1 MLIYH
6 QLACAKAKPKH
17 KTKPK
22 QLKLKPFALLLPLIL
37 VGCATFSPDGG
48 FNSVEKTTQN
58 YIKQK
63 PVWVNTDAQ
72 KQVATEQLNTLL
84 AKPLNVND
92 VVQIALINNAQ
103 LQASFYDLQIAE
115 ANVVQAG
122 RLPNPLFSMLYA
134 KNNGDFKIEQAL
146 TFNIL
151 ALFTMPKASAIEKQR
166 FAATQNK
173 VVLQVLESARQTRN
187 AYYDALAARES
198 VHYLTQVNDSAEAT
212 AEFAKRMQNAGNF
225 SELDKAR
232 EQVFYADAALELAH
246 AKNSQ
251 VQAEEALTSLLGL
264 RDRTAFTLPER
275 LPDLPKSNDAL
286 KEVKPEDFTKR
297 LDIAQMRSQTEALAS
312 QLGLTKATR
321 FVNVLELGPAR
332 VLEGKRSDPYKKGIT
347 LSFEL
352 PIFDWGQSKVKRAEA
367 TYMQALQH
375 SANLAVVAAS
385 QVRSHYAQYQA
396 SYAVA
401 LYYRDEV
408 VPLRKK
414 MLQENL
420 LRYNGMLIG
429 PFELMADARAQVQS
443 VNSYIA
449 ALRDFWVADSNL
461 EMTLVGAP
469 IDMKA
474 EF

>member
-1 MLIYH
+1 MSVH
-6 QLACAKAKPKH
+6 QHKRVDFKH
-17 KTKPK
+17 R
-22 QLKLKPFALLLPLIL
+22 QLKIKPIVLLLPLIL
-37 VGCATFSPDGG
+37 SGCATFSADGG
-48 FNSVEKTTQN
+48 FGAVEKSTQQ

-63 PVWVNTDAQ
+63 PVWANSDAQ
-72 KQVATEQLNTLL
+72 KQSAANQLAVLL
-84 AKPLNVND
+84 VQPLSVND
-92 VVQIALINNAQ
+92 AVQIALINNAQ
-103 LQASFYDLQIAE
+103 LQANFYDLQIAE

-122 RLPNPLFSMLYA
+122 RVPNPIFSMLYA

-146 TFNIL
+146 TFNVL
-151 ALFTMPKASAIEKQR
+151 SLFTLPKASAIEKQR
-166 FAATQNK
+166 FNATQNK
-173 VVLQVLESARQTRN
+173 VVLQVLDTARQTRN
-187 AYYDALAARES
+187 AYYDALGARES
-198 VHYLTQVNDSAEAT
+198 VHYLSQVNDSAEAT

-251 VQAEEALTSLLGL
+251 VQAEEALTRLLGL
-264 RDRTAFTLPER
+264 NERTAFTLPER

-286 KEVKPEDFTKR
+286 KEVRPEDFAKR

-332 VLEGKRSDPYKKGIT
+332 VLEGKRSDPYKKGVT

-352 PIFDWGQSKVKRAEA
+352 PIFDWGQSNVKRAEA
-367 TYMQALQH
+367 TYMQALQY

-385 QVRSHYAQYQA
+385 SVRSHYAQYQA
-396 SYAVA
+396 SYAIA
-401 LYYRDEV
+401 QYYRDDV
-408 VPLRKK
+408 VPLRNK

-420 LRYNGMLIG
+420 HRYNGMLIG
-429 PFELMADARAQVQS
+429 PFDLMADARAQVQS

-449 ALRDFWVADSNL
+449 ALREFWVADSNL
-461 EMTLVGAP
+461 EMALVGEPMSASR
-469 IDMKA
+469 
-474 EF
+474 

>member
-1 MLIYH
+1 MLPYKFGP
-6 QLACAKAKPKH
+6 AV
-17 KTKPK
+17 
-22 QLKLKPFALLLPLIL
+22 LLLPLL
-37 VGCATFSPDGG
+37 LSSCATFSPDGG
-48 FNSVEKTTQN
+48 FNNVEKSTQN

-63 PVWVNTDAQ
+63 PIWANSEAQ
-72 KQVATEQLNTLL
+72 KQAAAEQLAALL
-84 AKPLNVND
+84 AQPLSVND
-92 VVQIALINNAQ
+92 AVQIALINNAQ
-103 LQASFYDLQIAE
+103 LQANFYDLQIAE

-122 RLPNPLFSMLYA
+122 RIPNPIFSMLYA

-151 ALFTMPKASAIEKQR
+151 ALFTLPKASAIEKQR
-166 FAATQNK
+166 FVATQNK
-173 VVLQVLESARQTRN
+173 VVLQVLDTARQTRN

-198 VHYLTQVNDSAEAT
+198 VHYLTQVNDSAEAA
-212 AEFAKRMQNAGNF
+212 AEFAKRMQKAGNW

-232 EQVFYADAALELAH
+232 EQVFYADAALELAQ
-246 AKNSQ
+246 AKNKQ
-251 VQAEEALTSLLGL
+251 VQAEEALTRLLGL
-264 RDRTAFTLPER
+264 AERTAFTLPER
-275 LPDLPKSNDAL
+275 LPDLPKSNDDL
-286 KEVKPEDFTKR
+286 KQVKPEDFAKR
-297 LDIAQMRSQTEALAS
+297 LDIAQMRSETEALAS
-312 QLGLTKATR
+312 QLGLSKATR

-332 VLEGKRSDPYKKGIT
+332 VLEGKRDDPYKKGVT

-367 TYMQALQH
+367 TYMQSLQH

-396 SYAVA
+396 SYAIA
-401 LYYRDEV
+401 QYYRDDV

-429 PFELMADARAQVQS
+429 PFDLMMDARAQVQS

-461 EMTLVGAP
+461 EMTLVGEP
-469 IDMKA
+469 IDTKA

>member
-1 MLIYH
+1 ML
-6 QLACAKAKPKH
+6 
-17 KTKPK
+17 TN
-22 QLKLKPFALLLPLIL
+22 KLKPVVILLPLL
-37 VGCATFSPDGG
+37 LASCATFSPDGG
-48 FNSVEKTTQN
+48 FGAVGKSTQN

-63 PVWVNTDAQ
+63 PIWANSEAQ
-72 KQVATEQLNTLL
+72 KQAAAEQLKALL
-84 AKPLNVND
+84 AKPLSVGD
-92 VVQIALINNAQ
+92 AVQIALINNAQ
-103 LQASFYDLQIAE
+103 LQADFYDLQIAE

-122 RLPNPLFSMLYA
+122 RLPNPIFDMLYA

-151 ALFTMPKASAIEKQR
+151 ALFTMPKASAIEKQH

-173 VVLQVLESARQTRN
+173 VVLQVLNMARQTRN

-212 AEFAKRMQNAGNF
+212 AEFAKRMQKAGNW
-225 SELDKAR
+225 SALDKAR
-232 EQVFYADAALELAH
+232 EQVFYADAALELAQ
-246 AKNSQ
+246 AKNQQ
-251 VQAEEALTSLLGL
+251 VQAEEALTRLLGL
-264 RDRTAFTLPER
+264 SERTAFTLPER
-275 LPDLPKSNDAL
+275 LPDLPKSNDEL

-297 LDIAQMRSQTEALAS
+297 LDIAQMRANTEALAS

-332 VLEGKRSDPYKKGIT
+332 VLEGSRNEPYKKGVT

-352 PIFDWGQSKVKRAEA
+352 PIFDWGQSNVKRAEA
-367 TYMQALQH
+367 TYMQSLQR
-375 SANLAVVAAS
+375 SANLAIVAAS

-396 SYAVA
+396 SYAIA
-401 LYYRDEV
+401 QYYRDEV

-429 PFELMADARAQVQS
+429 PFDLMMDARAQVQS

-461 EMTLVGAP
+461 EMTLVGEP
-469 IDMKA
+469 VDMKA
-474 EF
+474 EY

>member
-1 MLIYH
+1 MLVH
-6 QLACAKAKPKH
+6 QH
-17 KTKPK
+17 KKTDFMHRL
-22 QLKLKPFALLLPLIL
+22 LKIRPIVLLLPLL
-37 VGCATFSPDGG
+37 LTGCATFSADGG
-48 FNSVEKTTQN
+48 FGAVEKSTQQ

-63 PVWVNTDAQ
+63 PIWTNTDAQ
-72 KQVATEQLNTLL
+72 KQSATDQLAALL
-84 AKPLNVND
+84 SQPLSVND
-92 VVQIALINNAQ
+92 AVQIALINNAQ
-103 LQASFYDLQIAE
+103 LQADFYDLQIAE

-122 RLPNPLFSMLYA
+122 RVPNPVFSMLYA

-146 TFNIL
+146 TLNVL
-151 ALFTMPKASAIEKQR
+151 ALLTMSKASAIEKQR

-173 VVLQVLESARQTRN
+173 VVLQVLDTARQTRN
-187 AYYDALAARES
+187 AYYDALATRES

-251 VQAEEALTSLLGL
+251 VQAEEALTRLLGL
-264 RDRTAFTLPER
+264 NERTAFTLPER

-286 KEVKPEDFTKR
+286 KEVKPEDFAKR
-297 LDIAQMRSQTEALAS
+297 LDIVQMRSQTEALVS

-332 VLEGKRSDPYKKGIT
+332 VLEGKRSDPYKKGVT

-352 PIFDWGQSKVKRAEA
+352 PIFDWGQSNVKRAEA

-396 SYAVA
+396 SYAIA
-401 LYYRDEV
+401 QYYRDDA
-408 VPLRKK
+408 VPLRNK

-420 LRYNGMLIG
+420 HRYNGMLIG
-429 PFELMADARAQVQS
+429 PFDLMADARAQVQS

-461 EMTLVGAP
+461 EMALVGEP
-469 IDMKA
+469 IENNAMK
-474 EF
+474 EGF

>member
-1 MLIYH
+1 MLVH
-6 QLACAKAKPKH
+6 QH
-17 KTKPK
+17 KRADFKFRL
-22 QLKLKPFALLLPLIL
+22 LKIRPIVLLLPLIL
-37 VGCATFSPDGG
+37 TGCATFSADGG
-48 FNSVEKTTQN
+48 FGTVEKSTQD

-63 PVWVNTDAQ
+63 PVWANTDAQ
-72 KQVATEQLNTLL
+72 KQAAAEQLKALL
-84 AKPLNVND
+84 AVPLNVND
-92 VVQIALINNAQ
+92 AVQIALINNAN
-103 LQASFYDLQIAE
+103 LQANFYDLQIAE

-122 RLPNPLFSMLYA
+122 RIPNPIFSMLYA
-134 KNNGDFKIEQAL
+134 KNGSDLKIEQAL

-173 VVLQVLESARQTRN
+173 VVLAVLDTARQTRN
-187 AYYDALAARES
+187 AYYDALAAREG

-212 AEFAKRMQNAGNF
+212 AEFAKRMQNVGNF

-251 VQAEEALTSLLGL
+251 VQAEEALTRLLGL
-264 RDRTAFTLPER
+264 SERTAFTLPER
-275 LPDLPKSNDAL
+275 LPDLPKSNGDL
-286 KEVKPEDFTKR
+286 KEVKPEDFAKR
-297 LDIAQMRSQTEALAS
+297 LDIIQMRSETEALAS

-332 VLEGKRSDPYKKGIT
+332 VLEGKRSDPYKKGVT

-385 QVRSHYAQYQA
+385 SVRSHYAQYQA
-396 SYAVA
+396 SFSIAQ
-401 LYYRDEV
+401 YYRDDV

-420 LRYNGMLIG
+420 LRYNGMLVG
-429 PFELMADARAQVQS
+429 PFDLMADARAQVQS

-461 EMTLVGAP
+461 EMSLVGEP
-469 IDMKA
+469 IENNAMKA
-474 EF
+474 GF

>member
-1 MLIYH
+1 MLPYKFGP
-6 QLACAKAKPKH
+6 AV
-17 KTKPK
+17 
-22 QLKLKPFALLLPLIL
+22 LLLPLL
-37 VGCATFSPDGG
+37 LSSCATFSPDGG
-48 FNSVEKTTQN
+48 FNNVEKSTQN

-63 PVWVNTDAQ
+63 PIWANSEAQ
-72 KQVATEQLNTLL
+72 KQAAATQLSGLL
-84 AKPLNVND
+84 TQPLSVND
-92 VVQIALINNAQ
+92 AVQIALINNAQ
-103 LQASFYDLQIAE
+103 LQANFYDLQIAE

-122 RLPNPLFSMLYA
+122 RIPNPIFSMLYA

-151 ALFTMPKASAIEKQR
+151 ALFTLPKASAIEKQR
-166 FAATQNK
+166 FVATQNK
-173 VVLQVLESARQTRN
+173 VVLQVLDTARQTRN

-198 VHYLTQVNDSAEAT
+198 VHYLTQVNDSAEAA
-212 AEFAKRMQNAGNF
+212 AEFAKRMQKAGNW

-232 EQVFYADAALELAH
+232 EQVFYADAALELAQ
-246 AKNSQ
+246 AKNKQ
-251 VQAEEALTSLLGL
+251 VQTEEALTRLLGL
-264 RDRTAFTLPER
+264 AERTAFTLPER
-275 LPDLPKSNDAL
+275 LPDLPKSNDDL
-286 KEVKPEDFTKR
+286 KQVKSEDFAKR
-297 LDIAQMRSQTEALAS
+297 LDIAQMRSETEALAS
-312 QLGLTKATR
+312 QLGLSKATR

-332 VLEGKRSDPYKKGIT
+332 VLEGKRDDPYKKGVT

-367 TYMQALQH
+367 TYMQSLQH

-396 SYAVA
+396 SYAIA
-401 LYYRDEV
+401 QYYRDDV

-429 PFELMADARAQVQS
+429 PFDLMMDARAQVQS

-461 EMTLVGAP
+461 EMTLVGEP
-469 IDMKA
+469 IDTKA

>member
-1 MLIYH
+1 MLVH
-6 QLACAKAKPKH
+6 QH
-17 KTKPK
+17 KRADFKFRL
-22 QLKLKPFALLLPLIL
+22 LKIRPIVLLLPLIL
-37 VGCATFSPDGG
+37 TGCATFSADGG
-48 FNSVEKTTQN
+48 FGTVEKSTQD

-63 PVWVNTDAQ
+63 PVWANTDAQ
-72 KQVATEQLNTLL
+72 KQAAAEQLKALL
-84 AKPLNVND
+84 AVPLNVND
-92 VVQIALINNAQ
+92 AVQIALINNAN
-103 LQASFYDLQIAE
+103 LQANFYDLQIAE

-122 RLPNPLFSMLYA
+122 RIPNPIFSMLYA
-134 KNNGDFKIEQAL
+134 KNGSDLKIEQAL

-173 VVLQVLESARQTRN
+173 VVLAVLDTARQTRN
-187 AYYDALAARES
+187 AYYDALAAREG

-212 AEFAKRMQNAGNF
+212 AEFAKRMQNVGNF

-251 VQAEEALTSLLGL
+251 VQAEEALTRLLGL
-264 RDRTAFTLPER
+264 SERTAFTLPER
-275 LPDLPKSNDAL
+275 LPDLPKSNGDL
-286 KEVKPEDFTKR
+286 KEVKPEDFAKR
-297 LDIAQMRSQTEALAS
+297 LDIIQMRSETEALAS

-332 VLEGKRSDPYKKGIT
+332 VLEGKRSDPYKKGVT

-385 QVRSHYAQYQA
+385 SVRSHYAQYQA
-396 SYAVA
+396 SFSIAQ
-401 LYYRDEV
+401 YYRDEV

-420 LRYNGMLIG
+420 LRYNGMLVG
-429 PFELMADARAQVQS
+429 PFDLMADARAQVQS

-461 EMTLVGAP
+461 EMSLVGEP
-469 IDMKA
+469 IENNAMKA
-474 EF
+474 GF

>member
-1 MLIYH
+1 MTLVH
-6 QLACAKAKPKH
+6 QHKRALFKH
-17 KTKPK
+17 KL
-22 QLKLKPFALLLPLIL
+22 LKIIPIILLLPLML
-37 VGCATFSPDGG
+37 SGCATFSTDGG
-48 FNSVEKTTQN
+48 FGTVEKSTQQ
-58 YIKQK
+58 YIQQK
-63 PVWVNTDAQ
+63 PIWVNSEAQ
-72 KQVATEQLNTLL
+72 KQAAAEQLAALL
-84 AKPLNVND
+84 AKPLSVNGA
-92 VVQIALINNAQ
+92 VQIALINNAQ
-103 LQASFYDLQIAE
+103 LQANFYDLQIAE

-122 RLPNPLFSMLYA
+122 RVPNPIFSMLYA

-146 TFNIL
+146 TFNVL
-151 ALFTMPKASAIEKQR
+151 ALFTMSKASAIEKQR

-173 VVLQVLESARQTRN
+173 VVLQVLDTARQTRN
-187 AYYDALAARES
+187 VYYDALAARES

-212 AEFAKRMQNAGNF
+212 AEFAKRMQNVGNF

-251 VQAEEALTSLLGL
+251 VQAEEALTRLLGL
-264 RDRTAFTLPER
+264 SERTAFTLPER
-275 LPDLPKSNDAL
+275 LPDLPKSNGDL
-286 KEVKPEDFTKR
+286 KEVKPEDFAKR
-297 LDIAQMRSQTEALAS
+297 LDIIQMRSETEALAS

-332 VLEGKRSDPYKKGIT
+332 VLEGKRSDPYKKGVT

-385 QVRSHYAQYQA
+385 SVRSHYAQYQA
-396 SYAVA
+396 SFSIAQ
-401 LYYRDEV
+401 YYRDEV

-429 PFELMADARAQVQS
+429 PFDLMADARAQVQS
-443 VNSYIA
+443 VNSYLA
-449 ALRDFWVADSNL
+449 ALHDFWVADSNL
-461 EMTLVGAP
+461 EMALVGEP
-469 IDMKA
+469 ISMNKGL
-474 EF
+474 

>member
-1 MLIYH
+1 MKL
-6 QLACAKAKPKH
+6 
-17 KTKPK
+17 TKI
-22 QLKLKPFALLLPLIL
+22 LKPAALLLPLL
-37 VGCATFSPDGG
+37 LAGCATFSQDGG

-63 PVWVNTDAQ
+63 PIWANTAAQ
-72 KQVATEQLNTLL
+72 KQAAAEQLKALL
-84 AKPLNVND
+84 AEPLSVND
-92 VVQIALINNAQ
+92 AVQIALINNAN
-103 LQASFYDLQIAE
+103 LQANFYDLQIAE

-122 RLPNPLFSMLYA
+122 RLPNPIFSMLYA
-134 KNNGDFKIEQAL
+134 KNSGEFKIEQAL

-151 ALFTMPKASAIEKQR
+151 ALFTLPKASAIEKQR
-166 FAATQNK
+166 FTATQNK
-173 VVLQVLESARQTRN
+173 VVLQVLDTARQTRN
-187 AYYDALAARES
+187 AYYDALAVRES

-212 AEFAKRMQNAGNF
+212 AEFAKRMQKAGNF
-225 SELDKAR
+225 SALDKAR
-232 EQVFYADAALELAH
+232 EQVFYADAALELTQ
-246 AKNSQ
+246 AKNKQ
-251 VQAEEALTSLLGL
+251 VQAEEALTRLLGL
-264 RDRTAFTLPER
+264 SERTAFTMPER
-275 LPDLPKSNDAL
+275 LPDLPKSNDNL
-286 KEVKPEDFTKR
+286 KEVKAEDFAKR

-312 QLGLTKATR
+312 QLGLTQATR

-332 VLEGKRSDPYKKGIT
+332 VLEGKRDDPYKKGIT

-367 TYMQALQH
+367 TYMQSLQH

-396 SYAVA
+396 SYAIA
-401 LYYRDEV
+401 QYYRDNV

-429 PFELMADARAQVQS
+429 PFDLMADARAQVQS

-461 EMTLVGAP
+461 EMALVGEP
-469 IDMKA
+469 MDTKA

>member
-1 MLIYH
+1 MLVH
-6 QLACAKAKPKH
+6 QH
-17 KTKPK
+17 KRADFKFRL
-22 QLKLKPFALLLPLIL
+22 LKIRPIVLLLPLIL
-37 VGCATFSPDGG
+37 TGCATFSADGG
-48 FNSVEKTTQN
+48 FGTVEKSTQD

-63 PVWVNTDAQ
+63 PVWANTDAQ
-72 KQVATEQLNTLL
+72 KQAAAEQLKALL
-84 AKPLNVND
+84 AVPLNVND
-92 VVQIALINNAQ
+92 AVQIALINNAN
-103 LQASFYDLQIAE
+103 LQANFYDLQIAE

-122 RLPNPLFSMLYA
+122 RIPNPIFSMLYA
-134 KNNGDFKIEQAL
+134 KNGSDFKIEQAL

-173 VVLQVLESARQTRN
+173 VVLAVLDTARQTRN
-187 AYYDALAARES
+187 AYYDALAAREG

-212 AEFAKRMQNAGNF
+212 AEFAKRMQNVGNF

-251 VQAEEALTSLLGL
+251 VQAEEALTRLLGL
-264 RDRTAFTLPER
+264 SERTAFTLPER
-275 LPDLPKSNDAL
+275 LPDLPKSNGDL
-286 KEVKPEDFTKR
+286 KEVKPEDFAKR
-297 LDIAQMRSQTEALAS
+297 LDIIQMRSETEALAS

-332 VLEGKRSDPYKKGIT
+332 VLEGKRSDPYKKGVT

-385 QVRSHYAQYQA
+385 SVRSHYAQYQA
-396 SYAVA
+396 SFSIAQ
-401 LYYRDEV
+401 YYRDDV

-420 LRYNGMLIG
+420 LRYNGMLVG
-429 PFELMADARAQVQS
+429 PFDLMADARAQVQS

-461 EMTLVGAP
+461 EMSLVGEP
-469 IDMKA
+469 IENNAMKA
-474 EF
+474 GF

>member
-1 MLIYH
+1 MFVHQHKRALIMH
-6 QLACAKAKPKH
+6 KLLKIKPII
-17 KTKPK
+17 
-22 QLKLKPFALLLPLIL
+22 LLLPLIL
-37 VGCATFSPDGG
+37 SGCATFSPDGG
-48 FNSVEKTTQN
+48 FGVVEKSTQN

-63 PVWVNTDAQ
+63 PIWANSEAQ
-72 KQVATEQLNTLL
+72 QQAAAEQLAALL
-84 AKPLNVND
+84 AKPLSVND
-92 VVQIALINNAQ
+92 AVQIALINNAQ
-103 LQASFYDLQIAE
+103 LQANFYDLQIAE

-122 RLPNPLFSMLYA
+122 RVPNPIFSMLYA

-146 TFNIL
+146 TFNVL
-151 ALFTMPKASAIEKQR
+151 ALFTMSKVSTIEKQR

-173 VVLQVLESARQTRN
+173 VVLQVLDTARQTRN
-187 AYYDALAARES
+187 VYYDALAARES

-251 VQAEEALTSLLGL
+251 VQAEEALTRLLGL
-264 RDRTAFTLPER
+264 SERTAFTLPER
-275 LPDLPKSNDAL
+275 LPDLPKSNGDL
-286 KEVKPEDFTKR
+286 KEVKPEDFAKR
-297 LDIAQMRSQTEALAS
+297 LDIIQMRSETEALAS

-332 VLEGKRSDPYKKGIT
+332 VLEGKRSDPYKKGVT

-385 QVRSHYAQYQA
+385 SVRSHYAQYQA
-396 SYAVA
+396 SFSIAQ
-401 LYYRDEV
+401 YYRDEV

-420 LRYNGMLIG
+420 LRYNGMLVG
-429 PFELMADARAQVQS
+429 PFDLMADARAQGQS

-461 EMTLVGAP
+461 EMSLVGEP
-469 IDMKA
+469 IENNAMKA
-474 EF
+474 GF

>member
-1 MLIYH
+1 
-6 QLACAKAKPKH
+6 
-17 KTKPK
+17 
-22 QLKLKPFALLLPLIL
+22 
-37 VGCATFSPDGG
+37 
-48 FNSVEKTTQN
+48 
-58 YIKQK
+58 
-63 PVWVNTDAQ
+63 
-72 KQVATEQLNTLL
+72 
-84 AKPLNVND
+84 
-92 VVQIALINNAQ
+92 
-103 LQASFYDLQIAE
+103 
-115 ANVVQAG
+115 
-122 RLPNPLFSMLYA
+122 MLYA
-134 KNNGDFKIEQAL
+134 KNGSDLKIEQAL

-173 VVLQVLESARQTRN
+173 VVLAVLDTARQTRN
-187 AYYDALAARES
+187 AYYDALAAREG

-212 AEFAKRMQNAGNF
+212 AEFAKRMQNVGNF

-251 VQAEEALTSLLGL
+251 VQAEEALTRLLGL
-264 RDRTAFTLPER
+264 SERTAFTLPER
-275 LPDLPKSNDAL
+275 LPDLPKSNGDL
-286 KEVKPEDFTKR
+286 KEVKPEDFAKR
-297 LDIAQMRSQTEALAS
+297 LDIIQMRSETEALAS

-332 VLEGKRSDPYKKGIT
+332 VLEGKRSDPYKKGVT

-385 QVRSHYAQYQA
+385 SVRSHYAQYQA
-396 SYAVA
+396 SFSIAQ
-401 LYYRDEV
+401 YYRDDV

-420 LRYNGMLIG
+420 LRYNGMLVG
-429 PFELMADARAQVQS
+429 PFDLMADARAQVQS

-461 EMTLVGAP
+461 EMSLVGEP
-469 IDMKA
+469 IENNAMKA
-474 EF
+474 GF

>member
-1 MLIYH
+1 MSVH
-6 QLACAKAKPKH
+6 QHKRVDFKH
-17 KTKPK
+17 R
-22 QLKLKPFALLLPLIL
+22 QLKIKPIVLLLPLIL
-37 VGCATFSPDGG
+37 SGCATFSADGG
-48 FNSVEKTTQN
+48 FSAVEKSTQQ

-63 PVWVNTDAQ
+63 PVWANSDAQ
-72 KQVATEQLNTLL
+72 KQSAANQLAVLL
-84 AKPLNVND
+84 VQPLSVND
-92 VVQIALINNAQ
+92 AVQIALINNAQ
-103 LQASFYDLQIAE
+103 LQANFYDLQIAE

-122 RLPNPLFSMLYA
+122 RVPNPIFSMLYA

-146 TFNIL
+146 TFNVL
-151 ALFTMPKASAIEKQR
+151 SLFTLPKASAIEKQR
-166 FAATQNK
+166 FNATQNK
-173 VVLQVLESARQTRN
+173 VVLQVLDTARQTRN
-187 AYYDALAARES
+187 AYYDALGALES
-198 VHYLTQVNDSAEAT
+198 VHYLSQVNDSAEAT

-251 VQAEEALTSLLGL
+251 VQAEEALTRLLGL
-264 RDRTAFTLPER
+264 NERTAFTLPER

-286 KEVKPEDFTKR
+286 KEVRPEDFAKR

-332 VLEGKRSDPYKKGIT
+332 VLEGKRSDSYKKGVT

-352 PIFDWGQSKVKRAEA
+352 PIFDWGQSNVKRAEA
-367 TYMQALQH
+367 TYMQALQY

-385 QVRSHYAQYQA
+385 SVRSHYAQYQA
-396 SYAVA
+396 SYAIA
-401 LYYRDEV
+401 QDYRDDV
-408 VPLRKK
+408 VPLRNK

-420 LRYNGMLIG
+420 HRYNGMLIG
-429 PFELMADARAQVQS
+429 PFDLMADARAQVQS

-449 ALRDFWVADSNL
+449 ALHDFWVADSNL
-461 EMTLVGAP
+461 EMALVGKP
-469 IDMKA
+469 MNTKE

>member
-1 MLIYH
+1 MKL
-6 QLACAKAKPKH
+6 KN
-17 KTKPK
+17 
-22 QLKLKPFALLLPLIL
+22 KLKPAALLLPLL
-37 VGCATFSPDGG
+37 LAGCATFSPDGG
-48 FNSVEKTTQN
+48 FNSVEKTTRN

-63 PVWVNTDAQ
+63 PIWAKTEAQ
-72 KQVATEQLNTLL
+72 KQAAAEQLKALL
-84 AKPLNVND
+84 AAPLSVND
-92 VVQIALINNAQ
+92 AVQIALINNAN
-103 LQASFYDLQIAE
+103 LQANFYDLQIAE

-122 RLPNPLFSMLYA
+122 RIPNPIFSMLYA
-134 KNNGDFKIEQAL
+134 KNGGEFKIEQAL

-166 FAATQNK
+166 FATTQNK
-173 VVLQVLESARQTRN
+173 VVLTVLDTARQTRN
-187 AYYDALAARES
+187 AYYDALAARQS

-225 SELDKAR
+225 SALDKAR

-251 VQAEEALTSLLGL
+251 VQAEEALTRLLGL
-264 RDRTAFTLPER
+264 SERTAFTLPER
-275 LPDLPKSNDAL
+275 LPDLPKNNEAL
-286 KEVKPEDFTKR
+286 KEVKPDDFAKR
-297 LDIAQMRSQTEALAS
+297 LDIAQMRIQTEALAS
-312 QLGLTKATR
+312 QLGLTQATR

-332 VLEGKRSDPYKKGIT
+332 VLEGKRGDPYKKGIT
-347 LSFEL
+347 LSFDL

-396 SYAVA
+396 SYAIA
-401 LYYRDEV
+401 QYYRDDV

-429 PFELMADARAQVQS
+429 PFDLKADARAQVQS

-461 EMTLVGAP
+461 EMALVGEP
-469 IDMKA
+469 IDMK
-474 EF
+474 EGF

>member
-1 MLIYH
+1 MLPYKFGP
-6 QLACAKAKPKH
+6 AV
-17 KTKPK
+17 
-22 QLKLKPFALLLPLIL
+22 LLLPLL
-37 VGCATFSPDGG
+37 LPSCATFSPDGG
-48 FNSVEKTTQN
+48 FNNVEKSTQN

-63 PVWVNTDAQ
+63 PIWANSEAQ
-72 KQVATEQLNTLL
+72 KQAAATQLKALL
-84 AKPLNVND
+84 AQPLSVAD
-92 VVQIALINNAQ
+92 AVQIALINNAQ

-122 RLPNPLFSMLYA
+122 RIPNPIFSMLYA

-151 ALFTMPKASAIEKQR
+151 ALFTLPKASAIEKQR
-166 FAATQNK
+166 FVATQNK
-173 VVLQVLESARQTRN
+173 VVLQVLDTARQTRN

-198 VHYLTQVNDSAEAT
+198 VHYLTQVNDSAEAA
-212 AEFAKRMQNAGNF
+212 AEFAKRMQKAGNW

-232 EQVFYADAALELAH
+232 EQVFYADAALELAQ
-246 AKNSQ
+246 AKNKQ
-251 VQAEEALTSLLGL
+251 VQTEEALTRLLGL
-264 RDRTAFTLPER
+264 AERTAFTLPER
-275 LPDLPKSNDAL
+275 LPDLPKSNDDL
-286 KEVKPEDFTKR
+286 KQVKSEDFAKR
-297 LDIAQMRSQTEALAS
+297 LDIAQMRSETEALAS
-312 QLGLTKATR
+312 QLGLSKATR

-332 VLEGKRSDPYKKGIT
+332 VLEGKRDDPYKKGVT

-367 TYMQALQH
+367 TYMQSLQH

-396 SYAVA
+396 SYAIA
-401 LYYRDEV
+401 QYYRDDV

-429 PFELMADARAQVQS
+429 PFDLMMDARAQVQS

-461 EMTLVGAP
+461 EMTLVGEP
-469 IDMKA
+469 IDTKA

>member
-1 MLIYH
+1 MTLNH
-6 QLACAKAKPKH
+6 QHKRADFMHKLLKIKP
-17 KTKPK
+17 TV
-22 QLKLKPFALLLPLIL
+22 LLLLLIL
-37 VGCATFSPDGG
+37 SGCATFSADGG
-48 FNSVEKTTQN
+48 FGVVEKSTQQ

-63 PVWVNTDAQ
+63 PIWVNTDAQ
-72 KQVATEQLNTLL
+72 KQSAADQLNALL
-84 AKPLNVND
+84 AKPLSVND
-92 VVQIALINNAQ
+92 AVQIALINNAQ
-103 LQASFYDLQIAE
+103 LQANFYDLQIAE

-122 RLPNPLFSMLYA
+122 RIPNPVFSMLYA

-146 TFNIL
+146 TFNVL

-166 FAATQNK
+166 FAVTQNK
-173 VVLQVLESARQTRN
+173 VVLQVLDTARQTRN

-225 SELDKAR
+225 SALDKAR

-251 VQAEEALTSLLGL
+251 VQAEEALTRLLGL
-264 RDRTAFTLPER
+264 GERTAFTLPER
-275 LPDLPKSNDAL
+275 LPDLPKSNGDL
-286 KEVKPEDFTKR
+286 KEVKPEDFAKR
-297 LDIAQMRSQTEALAS
+297 LDIIQMRSETEALAS

-332 VLEGKRSDPYKKGIT
+332 VLEGKRSDPYKKGVT

-367 TYMQALQH
+367 TYMQSLQH

-396 SYAVA
+396 SYAIA
-401 LYYRDEV
+401 QYYRDDV
-408 VPLRKK
+408 VPMRKK

-429 PFELMADARAQVQS
+429 PFDLMADARAQVQS
-443 VNSYIA
+443 VNSYIV
-449 ALRDFWVADSNL
+449 ALHDFWVADSNL
-461 EMTLVGAP
+461 EMALVGEP
-469 IDMKA
+469 ISMNKGL
-474 EF
+474 

>member
-1 MLIYH
+1 MLADPYQQAECIF
-6 QLACAKAKPKH
+6 KRMKIKPII
-17 KTKPK
+17 
-22 QLKLKPFALLLPLIL
+22 LIL
-37 VGCATFSPDGG
+37 PFILSGCATFSADGG
-48 FNSVEKTTQN
+48 FGAVEKSTQD

-63 PVWVNTDAQ
+63 PVWANTDAQ
-72 KQVATEQLNTLL
+72 KQSAARQLAALL
-84 AKPLNVND
+84 AQPLTVND
-92 VVQIALINNAQ
+92 SVQIALINNAQ
-103 LQASFYDLQIAE
+103 LQANFYDLQIAE

-122 RLPNPLFSMLYA
+122 RVPNPVFSMLYA
-134 KNNGDFKIEQAL
+134 KNNGDYKIEQAL
-146 TFNIL
+146 TFNVL
-151 ALFTMPKASAIEKQR
+151 ALFTLSKASAIEKQR

-173 VVLQVLESARQTRN
+173 VVLQVLDTARQTRN

-225 SELDKAR
+225 SALDKAR

-251 VQAEEALTSLLGL
+251 VQAEEALTRLLGL
-264 RDRTAFTLPER
+264 SDRTAFTLPER

-332 VLEGKRSDPYKKGIT
+332 VLEGKRSDPYKKGVT

-352 PIFDWGQSKVKRAEA
+352 PIFDWGQSNVKRAEA

-385 QVRSHYAQYQA
+385 SVRSHYAQYQA
-396 SYAVA
+396 SYAIA
-401 LYYRDEV
+401 QYYRDDV
-408 VPLRKK
+408 VPLRNK

-420 LRYNGMLIG
+420 HRYNGMLIG
-429 PFELMADARAQVQS
+429 PFDLMADARAQVQS

-461 EMTLVGAP
+461 EMALVGKP
-469 IDMKA
+469 IENNAMK
-474 EF
+474 EGF

>member
-1 MLIYH
+1 MLVH
-6 QLACAKAKPKH
+6 QHKKADCNLMKI
-17 KTKPK
+17 
-22 QLKLKPFALLLPLIL
+22 KLIFLILPLIL
-37 VGCATFSPDGG
+37 SGCTTFSADGG
-48 FNSVEKTTQN
+48 FGTVEKSTQD

-63 PVWVNTDAQ
+63 PIWANTDAQ
-72 KQVATEQLNTLL
+72 KQSAADQLAALL
-84 AKPLNVND
+84 AQPLGVND
-92 VVQIALINNAQ
+92 AVQIALINNAQ
-103 LQASFYDLQIAE
+103 LQANFYDLQIAE

-122 RLPNPLFSMLYA
+122 RVPNPVFSMLYA

-146 TFNIL
+146 TFNVL
-151 ALFTMPKASAIEKQR
+151 ALFTMSKASAIEKQR

-173 VVLQVLESARQTRN
+173 VVLQVLDTARQTRN

-198 VHYLTQVNDSAEAT
+198 VHYLTQVSDSAEAT

-246 AKNSQ
+246 AKNNQ
-251 VQAEEALTSLLGL
+251 VQAEEALTRLLGL
-264 RDRTAFTLPER
+264 NERTAFTLPER

-286 KEVKPEDFTKR
+286 KEVKPEDFAKR
-297 LDIAQMRSQTEALAS
+297 LDIAQMRSETEALAS

-332 VLEGKRSDPYKKGIT
+332 VLEGKRSDPYKNGVT

-352 PIFDWGQSKVKRAEA
+352 PIFDWGQSNVKRAEA

-385 QVRSHYAQYQA
+385 SVRSHYTQYQA
-396 SYAVA
+396 SFAIA
-401 LYYRDEV
+401 QYYRDEV

-420 LRYNGMLIG
+420 HRYNGMLIG
-429 PFELMADARAQVQS
+429 PFDLMADARAQVQS

-461 EMTLVGAP
+461 EMALVGEP
-469 IDMKA
+469 IENNAMK
-474 EF
+474 EGF

>member
-1 MLIYH
+1 MLVH
-6 QLACAKAKPKH
+6 QHKRADFKH
-17 KTKPK
+17 KLLKIKPII
-22 QLKLKPFALLLPLIL
+22 LLLPLIL
-37 VGCATFSPDGG
+37 SGCATFSADGG
-48 FNSVEKTTQN
+48 FGVVEKSTQH

-63 PVWVNTDAQ
+63 PIWANSEAQ
-72 KQVATEQLNTLL
+72 KQAAAEQLAALL
-84 AKPLNVND
+84 AQPLDVND
-92 VVQIALINNAQ
+92 AVQIALINNAQ
-103 LQASFYDLQIAE
+103 LQANFYDLQIAE

-122 RLPNPLFSMLYA
+122 RVPNPIFSMLYA
-134 KNNGDFKIEQAL
+134 KNGSDFKIEQAL
-146 TFNIL
+146 TFNVL
-151 ALFTMPKASAIEKQR
+151 ALLTMSKASAIEKQR

-173 VVLQVLESARQTRN
+173 VVLQVLDTARQTRN

-198 VHYLTQVNDSAEAT
+198 VHYLTQLNDSAEAT

-251 VQAEEALTSLLGL
+251 VQVEEALTRLLGL
-264 RDRTAFTLPER
+264 SDRTAFTLPER

-332 VLEGKRSDPYKKGIT
+332 VLEGKRSDPYKKGVT

-352 PIFDWGQSKVKRAEA
+352 PIFDWGQSNVKRAEA

-385 QVRSHYAQYQA
+385 SVRSHYAQYQA
-396 SYAVA
+396 SYAIA
-401 LYYRDEV
+401 QYYRDDV
-408 VPLRKK
+408 VPLRNK

-420 LRYNGMLIG
+420 HRYNGMLIG
-429 PFELMADARAQVQS
+429 PFDLMADARAQVQS

-461 EMTLVGAP
+461 EMALVGKP
-469 IDMKA
+469 IENNAMK
-474 EF
+474 EGF

>member
-1 MLIYH
+1 MM
-6 QLACAKAKPKH
+6 P
-17 KTKPK
+17 PN
-22 QLKLKPFALLLPLIL
+22 KLKPIVLLLPLL
-37 VGCATFSPDGG
+37 LASCATFSPDGG

-63 PVWVNTDAQ
+63 PIWANSDAQ
-72 KQVATEQLNTLL
+72 KQAAAEQLKALL
-84 AKPLNVND
+84 AQPLSVND
-92 VVQIALINNAQ
+92 AVQIALINNAE
-103 LQASFYDLQIAE
+103 LQANFYDLQIAE

-122 RLPNPLFSMLYA
+122 RIPNPTFSMLYA
-134 KNNGDFKIEQAL
+134 KNGGEFKIEQAL

-151 ALFTMPKASAIEKQR
+151 ALFTMPKVNAIEKQH

-173 VVLQVLESARQTRN
+173 VVLQVLDTARQTRN

-198 VHYLTQVNDSAEAT
+198 VHYLNQVNDSAEAT
-212 AEFAKRMQNAGNF
+212 AEFAKRMQKAGNW

-232 EQVFYADAALELAH
+232 EQVFYADAALELAR

-251 VQAEEALTSLLGL
+251 VQAEEALTRLLGL
-264 RDRTAFTLPER
+264 SERTTFVLPER
-275 LPDLPKSNDAL
+275 LPDLPKSNDEL
-286 KEVKPEDFTKR
+286 KEVKPEDFAKR
-297 LDIAQMRSQTEALAS
+297 LDIVQMRSQTEALAS
-312 QLGLTKATR
+312 QLGLTQATR
-321 FVNVLELGPAR
+321 FVNVLELGPSR
-332 VLEGKRSDPYKKGIT
+332 VLEGKRDDPYKKGVT

-385 QVRSHYAQYQA
+385 QLRSHYAQYQA
-396 SYAVA
+396 SYAIA
-401 LYYRDEV
+401 QYYRDDV

-429 PFELMADARAQVQS
+429 PFDLMADARAQVQS

-461 EMTLVGAP
+461 EMALVGEPMSGEA
-469 IDMKA
+469 MNMNVG
-474 EF
+474 F

>member
-1 MLIYH
+1 MLVN
-6 QLACAKAKPKH
+6 QH
-17 KTKPK
+17 KRASFKFRL
-22 QLKLKPFALLLPLIL
+22 LKLKPIVLLLPLIL
-37 VGCATFSPDGG
+37 SGCATFSEDGG
-48 FNSVEKTTQN
+48 FGAVEKTTRD

-63 PVWVNTDAQ
+63 PIWANTDAQ
-72 KQVATEQLNTLL
+72 KQSAAEQLKALL
-84 AKPLNVND
+84 AKPLSVND
-92 VVQIALINNAQ
+92 AAQIALINNAQ
-103 LQASFYDLQIAE
+103 LQANFYDLQIAE

-122 RLPNPLFSMLYA
+122 RVPNPVFSMLYA

-146 TFNIL
+146 TFNVL
-151 ALFTMPKASAIEKQR
+151 ALLTLSKASAIEKQR

-173 VVLQVLESARQTRN
+173 VVLQVLGTARQTRN

-198 VHYLTQVNDSAEAT
+198 VHYLTQVNDSAAAT

-225 SELDKAR
+225 SALDKAR

-251 VQAEEALTSLLGL
+251 VQAEEALTRLLGL
-264 RDRTAFTLPER
+264 NERTAFTMPER
-275 LPDLPKSNDAL
+275 LPDLPKSNDDL
-286 KEVKPEDFTKR
+286 KQVKPEDFAKR

-321 FVNVLELGPAR
+321 LVNVLELGPAR
-332 VLEGKRSDPYKKGIT
+332 VLEGKRSDPYKKGVT

-385 QVRSHYAQYQA
+385 SVRSHYAQYQA
-396 SYAVA
+396 SYVIAQ
-401 LYYRDEV
+401 YYRDEV

-429 PFELMADARAQVQS
+429 PFDLIADARAQVQS
-443 VNSYIA
+443 VNSYIV

-461 EMTLVGAP
+461 EMALVGEP
-469 IDMKA
+469 IENNAMK
-474 EF
+474 EGF

>member
-1 MLIYH
+1 MLPYKFGP
-6 QLACAKAKPKH
+6 AV
-17 KTKPK
+17 
-22 QLKLKPFALLLPLIL
+22 LLLPLL
-37 VGCATFSPDGG
+37 LSSCATFSPDGG
-48 FNSVEKTTQN
+48 FNNVEKSTQN

-63 PVWVNTDAQ
+63 PIWANSEAQ
-72 KQVATEQLNTLL
+72 KQAAAEQLAALL
-84 AKPLNVND
+84 AQPLSVND
-92 VVQIALINNAQ
+92 AVQIALINNAQ
-103 LQASFYDLQIAE
+103 LQANFYDLQIAE

-122 RLPNPLFSMLYA
+122 RIPNPIFSMLYA

-151 ALFTMPKASAIEKQR
+151 ALFTLPKASAIEKQR
-166 FAATQNK
+166 FVATQNK
-173 VVLQVLESARQTRN
+173 VVLQVLDTARQTRN

-198 VHYLTQVNDSAEAT
+198 MHYLAQVNDSAEAT
-212 AEFAKRMQNAGNF
+212 AEFAKRMQKAGNW

-232 EQVFYADAALELAH
+232 EQVFYADAALELAQ
-246 AKNSQ
+246 AKNKQ
-251 VQAEEALTSLLGL
+251 VQAEEALTRLLGL
-264 RDRTAFTLPER
+264 AERTAFTLPER
-275 LPDLPKSNDAL
+275 LPDLPKSNDDL
-286 KEVKPEDFTKR
+286 KQVKPEDFAKR
-297 LDIAQMRSQTEALAS
+297 LDIAQMRSETEALAS
-312 QLGLTKATR
+312 QLGLSKATR

-332 VLEGKRSDPYKKGIT
+332 VLEGKRDDPYKKGVT

-367 TYMQALQH
+367 TYMQSLQH

-396 SYAVA
+396 SYAIA
-401 LYYRDEV
+401 QYYRDDV

-429 PFELMADARAQVQS
+429 PFDLMMDARAQVQS

-461 EMTLVGAP
+461 EMTLVGEP
-469 IDMKA
+469 IDTKA

>member
-1 MLIYH
+1 MTLVH
-6 QLACAKAKPKH
+6 QHKRALFKH
-17 KTKPK
+17 KL
-22 QLKLKPFALLLPLIL
+22 LKIIPIILLLPLML
-37 VGCATFSPDGG
+37 SGCATFSTDGG
-48 FNSVEKTTQN
+48 FGVVEKSTQN

-63 PVWVNTDAQ
+63 PIWANSEAQ
-72 KQVATEQLNTLL
+72 QQAAAEQLAALL
-84 AKPLNVND
+84 AKPLSVND
-92 VVQIALINNAQ
+92 AVQIALINNAQ
-103 LQASFYDLQIAE
+103 LQADFYDLQIAE

-122 RLPNPLFSMLYA
+122 RIPNPIFSMLYA
-134 KNNGDFKIEQAL
+134 KNGSDFKIEQAL

-166 FAATQNK
+166 FVATQNK
-173 VVLQVLESARQTRN
+173 VVLQVLDTARQTRN
-187 AYYDALAARES
+187 AYFDALAARES
-198 VHYLTQVNDSAEAT
+198 VHYLAQVNDSAEAT
-212 AEFAKRMQNAGNF
+212 AEFAKRMQKAGNW

-232 EQVFYADAALELAH
+232 EQVFVADAALELAQ

-251 VQAEEALTSLLGL
+251 VQLDEALTRLLGL
-264 RDRTAFTLPER
+264 NERTAFTLPER
-275 LPDLPKSNDAL
+275 LPDLPKSNGDL
-286 KEVKPEDFTKR
+286 KEVKPEDFAKR
-297 LDIAQMRSQTEALAS
+297 LDIIQMRSETEALAS

-332 VLEGKRSDPYKKGIT
+332 VLEGKRGDPYKKGVT

-367 TYMQALQH
+367 AYMQSLQH
-375 SANLAVVAAS
+375 SANLAVIAAS

-396 SYAVA
+396 SYAIA
-401 LYYRDEV
+401 QYYRDDV

-429 PFELMADARAQVQS
+429 PFDLMMDARAQVQS
-443 VNSYIA
+443 VNNYIA

-461 EMTLVGAP
+461 EMVLVGEP
-469 IDMKA
+469 VNMN
-474 EF
+474 EGL